1 MPREALYVGLACLI
15 AAAALWFLTANLVV
29 SGLLALLGVVLVLLG
44 LQTSE
49 YDDEE
54 ETDEEMDQE
63 E

>member
-1 MPREALYVGLACLI
+1 MPREALSVGLACLV

-29 SGLLALLGVVLVLLG
+29 SGLLGLLGAVLVLIG
-44 LQTSE
+44 IQTSE
-49 YDDEE
+49 YDDDE